1 MLQPLSRV
9 VFYKTF
15 PSYSLLF
22 AVVQN
27 LSNPSILQQLGA
39 SAWTGRVLFPNFSF
53 PYRKSNKWSEAAQ
66 QPQEDTLHWGWENA
80 GFPHTVRV
88 GLVLKLE
95 ICILDSYI
103 RIAEKQVTIRRIKG
117 DSDRASGKIRQRNY
131 PLRISQYLPNVV
143 DSALVAELN
152 NFQWDHLLS
161 ANNISSSELCA
172 LHLLS
177 HLSEES

>member
-1 MLQPLSRV
+1 M
-9 VFYKTF
+9 
-15 PSYSLLF
+15 
-22 AVVQN
+22 
-27 LSNPSILQQLGA
+27 
-39 SAWTGRVLFPNFSF
+39 
-53 PYRKSNKWSEAAQ
+53 
-66 QPQEDTLHWGWENA
+66 HWGWENA

-152 NFQWDHLLS
+152 NFQ
-161 ANNISSSELCA
+161 
-172 LHLLS
+172 
-177 HLSEES
+177 